1 MNTYSCSVIYVL
13 HTASCEPFSMSF
25 ISCYVM
31 EGTSLMTH
39 KAEITA
45 TLKMLFLFHRHAKL
59 TSGKN
64 EVTEKQAISKPLFH
78 MRNNSSLKG

>member
-1 MNTYSCSVIYVL
+1 
-13 HTASCEPFSMSF
+13 
-25 ISCYVM
+25 M

-78 MRNNSSLKG
+78 MRNNS